1 MAANVPLQR
10 ATSAPG
16 RGLTT
21 LHSLLHVVCD
31 YLQLH
36 TRDKRF
42 WLYDVFDWSP
52 QDKHVHFEGLDAG
65 LHDTVVQRFS
75 AMPYVH
81 IVQGHVPASFAKARL
96 PGA

>member
-1 MAANVPLQR
+1 MAEKAPLQR

-42 WLYDVFDWSP
+42 WL
-52 QDKHVHFEGLDAG
+52 QGL
-65 LHDTVVQRFS
+65 L
-75 AMPYVH
+75 
-81 IVQGHVPASFAKARL
+81 IK
-96 PGA
+96 